1 MNIQQKSIWGKW
13 WIPIRKWFYTL
24 WLAYETTMRFY
35 EYALSTE
42 HYFDALGY
50 PTLAIIS
57 SVISFVICAAFLTFP
72 ACFILYKFFDTSNLT
87 GTSLEARLKPYL

>member
-1 MNIQQKSIWGKW
+1 MW
-13 WIPIRKWFYTL
+13 WIPIRKWFYPL
-24 WLAYETTMRFY
+24 WLAYETTLRFY
-35 EYALSTE
+35 EYALSAE
-42 HYFDALGY
+42 HYFHTLGY

-57 SVISFVICAAFLTFP
+57 SVISFAFCTVFLTFP